1 MNHWERI
8 RSALKGEET
17 DRAPICLWRH
27 WPVDDQRP
35 ESLAAAT
42 LRWQET
48 YDCDLVKHAPA
59 GSYVVEDWG
68 GRTTYIPEK
77 DPGLG
82 VRTMTR
88 RAVTSVEDW
97 PRLAQLEVTQ
107 GHLGSQL
114 EALKLVSEGLEG
126 SVPILQTI
134 FSPLNI
140 ARKLGGDRV
149 LSDLREHPKDF
160 TIGLRAIA
168 ITVTRFALASIRAGA
183 DGVIFSS
190 PCNQGVFSEAEYRE
204 FGVPFDRL
212 ILQTIR
218 PEAEIIAL
226 FATGEGNLLDLVVDY
241 PADLI
246 NWRQRPEGPSLQEMQ
261 TRFPRRAVMGGINE
275 RETLRFGPPA
285 AIRAEIEAVIAE
297 SGGRGL
303 VVGTES
309 APYIDTPAAHFQ
321 AAREA
326 VDQ

>member
-8 RSALKGEET
+8 RSTLKGKET

-27 WPVDDQRP
+27 WPVEDQSP
-35 ESLAAAT
+35 ESLAAAM

-48 YDCDLVKHAPA
+48 YDCDLLKHAPA

-82 VRTMTR
+82 VRTMTQ
-88 RAVTSVEDW
+88 RAVTSAENW
-97 PRLAQLEVTQ
+97 PRLAQLDVTQ

-114 EALKLVSEGLEG
+114 EALRLVSEELKG
-126 SVPILQTI
+126 SVPILQTL

-140 ARKLGGDRV
+140 ARKLAGDRA
-149 LSDLREHPKDF
+149 LSDMREHPEDF
-160 TIGLRAIA
+160 KIGLRSIA

-190 PCNQGVFSEAEYRE
+190 PCNQKLFSEAEYRE

-218 PEAEIIAL
+218 PEAELIAL
-226 FATGEGNLLDLVVDY
+226 FATGEGNLLDLLLNY

-246 NWRQRPEGPSLQEMQ
+246 NWRERTEGPSLQEMQ
-261 TRFPRRAVMGGINE
+261 KRFPRGAVIGGIKE

-285 AIRAEIEAVIAE
+285 AIRDEIQAVLAE

-326 VDQ
+326 IDQ